1 MRVEK
6 KLEGKGDLKVR
17 DSLIKL
23 ASESPEEEF
32 DLDLIQT
39 LSRYE
44 EWKKNNQGKTYD
56 DFLREMGLIRK
67 KYNSGGD
74 VEDYSDL
81 IDAYERGID
90 VMDGETLTQYIRRI
104 KASEKNLLE

>member
-17 DSLIKL
+17 DHLIKL

-39 LSRYE
+39 LSQYE

-90 VMDGETLTQYIRRI
+90 VMEGETLTQYIRRI

>member
-1 MRVEK
+1 MRVDK
-6 KLEGKGDLKVR
+6 RLEGRGDLKLKE
-17 DSLIKL
+17 SLIKL
-23 ASESPEEEF
+23 ASETPEEEF

-56 DFLREMGLIRK
+56 DFLREMDLIRK
-67 KYNSGGD
+67 KYNTGGD

-81 IDAYERGID
+81 IDAYEKGID
-90 VMDGETLTQYIRRI
+90 VIEGETLTQYIKRI
-104 KASEKNLLE
+104 RAAENQ